1 MLYLYGETPLVNCG
15 LRSILLHLYYHL
27 LETLFTFCK
36 HYFTSP
42 QTNISFYTSNS
53 LFLANQWDWQPHCKL
68 GQSSLVVL
76 CAGSTL
82 LLAPRLPRQPRTKMF
97 SSALPKSAS
106 NNLQKWF
113 LSPTGRL
120 NFGFILRENLLMC
133 SSYLPLGVSQL
144 VLWDIKTVFWRHCWG
159 ERGFLQGE
167 SLTSN
172 LFTLLLF
179 FLVYLLYF
187 VCFFISKIQK
197 KLVPFIVVIFVC
209 MF

>member
-1 MLYLYGETPLVNCG
+1 
-15 LRSILLHLYYHL
+15 
-27 LETLFTFCK
+27 
-36 HYFTSP
+36 
-42 QTNISFYTSNS
+42 
-53 LFLANQWDWQPHCKL
+53 
-68 GQSSLVVL
+68 LVVL

-82 LLAPRLPRQPRTKMF
+82 LLALRLPRQPHIRLF

-120 NFGFILRENLLMC
+120 NFGFILRENLLLC
-133 SSYLPLGVSQL
+133 SSYLPLGVSQR
-144 VLWDIKTVFWRHCWG
+144 VLLDIKTVFWRRCRG

-179 FLVYLLYF
+179 FLVSSLYF
-187 VCFFISKIQK
+187 VCFFLPKTQK

-209 MF
+209 LF